1 MFSEAKT
8 EAKRRLEDG
17 KKISTTQQV
26 CEVWC
31 MSQICSSGPLMCC
44 SPVPHQVVQ
53 RVGPSNGNV
62 SPSLLAKAT
71 SPLRPTNSPPPP
83 TSPAATTPLLRGS
96 SGGNTNREDMPN
108 GPSAQ
113 NKASSHAR
121 LHADGKVISDSRRY
135 HTPMSLVV
143 VVLPRLRQPAD
154 STSLLTPLPPHPPV
168 PRRRQIMRPRRQSR
182 PWTNCSLRPTSSSW
196 LWQQGE
202 DSVCVGLP

>member
-1 MFSEAKT
+1 
-8 EAKRRLEDG
+8 
-17 KKISTTQQV
+17 
-26 CEVWC
+26 
-31 MSQICSSGPLMCC
+31 MSQTCNSGPLMCC
-44 SPVPHQVVQ
+44 SLVPRQVVQ
-53 RVGPSNGNV
+53 RVGPSNGSV

-96 SGGNTNREDMPN
+96 SGGNANREDMPN

-121 LHADGKVISDSRRY
+121 RHADGKVISDSCRY

-154 STSLLTPLPPHPPV
+154 STSLLTPPPPPPPSPCPQEAADNETTSAEQTMDQLQFEANQLKLALATRWGLCV
-168 PRRRQIMRPRRQSR
+168 C
-182 PWTNCSLRPTSSSW
+182 WPTH
-196 LWQQGE
+196 E
-202 DSVCVGLP
+202 DSVHLPLYVCMCVQ